1 MGTEQ
6 KKIAVAYYR
15 LSREESL
22 KGESS
27 SITNQRSIVRDYCE
41 KNDILLKQEFVD
53 DGYSGATFDRPGFN
67 KMLESLKLGIANTVI
82 TKDLSRLGRSMME
95 VSYYAED
102 YFPDNNI
109 TYIAIAENYVSGQ
122 DNKFAPFQIAMN
134 DFYVRDNSSK
144 IKLVL
149 LNKRE
154 KGLYCAAPPY
164 GYKKAENDKNK
175 LVPDE
180 QSAPIVKRIFDE
192 AARGLSTRQIA
203 INLNNDNVMP
213 PLLYRIVVRKEKFGE
228 EGAAR
233 ASDTWNY
240 TTVKRILKNKVY
252 LGHTI
257 LGKTKKKSFRSKE
270 KIAIPEDE
278 WAVTLNTH
286 EPIVTESLFEKAQIN
301 MGKGTKDYRQY
312 DHIRKSIF
320 GGIVFCSLCGSAL
333 CSAGS
338 VYKGEREK
346 YWYLSCT
353 KKRQDINKPC
363 SGVRI
368 KYAELIQLVKDDL
381 NSFISLDKEQI
392 ERIVRNVMKNEDS
405 KKERERKRQER
416 IAKERRLSVIDTMM
430 MRMYNDS
437 AEGKISDDHLNSM
450 IEKLQKEANDI
461 KKELNAT
468 KSEENEKLIKF
479 ENYKKFF
486 ELTQSYSKIEELDRD
501 TLITFIERIEVG
513 PKILPEGY
521 QRATHTNSPCEQSVK
536 IFYKFIG
543 EAEEIK

>member
-6 KKIAVAYYR
+6 KRIAVAYYR
-15 LSREESL
+15 LSREESQNA
-22 KGESS
+22 ESS
-27 SITNQRSIVRDYCE
+27 SIANQRSIVRDYCE
-41 KNDILLKQEFVD
+41 RNGILLKPEYEFVD

-67 KMLESLKLGIANTVI
+67 KMLETLKLGIANTVI
-82 TKDLSRLGRSMME
+82 TKDLSRLGRGMRE
-95 VSYYAED
+95 ASYYAEEF
-102 YFPDNNI
+102 FPENNI
-109 TYIAIAENYVSGQ
+109 TYIAIMDDYVSSA
-122 DNKFAPFQIAMN
+122 DNNNPLLPFNYAFNEVTLRQGSN
-134 DFYVRDNSSK
+134 KVRA
-144 IKLVL
+144 VL
-149 LNKRE
+149 KNKRE
-154 KGLYCAAPPY
+154 RGLYCAAPPY

-180 QSAPIVKRIFDE
+180 QSAPIVKHIFEE

-286 EPIVTESLFEKAQIN
+286 EPIVTESLFDKAQVN

-368 KYAELIQLVKDDL
+368 KYVELMQLVKDDL
-381 NSFISLDKEQI
+381 NSFISLDKAQI

-405 KKERERKRQER
+405 KKERERKAR
-416 IAKERRLSVIDTMM
+416 S
-430 MRMYNDS
+430 
-437 AEGKISDDHLNSM
+437 
-450 IEKLQKEANDI
+450 
-461 KKELNAT
+461 
-468 KSEENEKLIKF
+468 
-479 ENYKKFF
+479 
-486 ELTQSYSKIEELDRD
+486 
-501 TLITFIERIEVG
+501 
-513 PKILPEGY
+513 
-521 QRATHTNSPCEQSVK
+521 
-536 IFYKFIG
+536 
-543 EAEEIK
+543 